1 MKNICQYR
9 YSIDFQRPKFMKIIR
24 IIFLVFFLVL
34 NVSSVLAQ
42 VPPCPGCGPDPENP
56 LESPINEDLPY
67 LIAAGLLLGT
77 AVIYRNKT
85 KKASI

>member
-1 MKNICQYR
+1 MKNICHYC

-34 NVSSVLAQ
+34 NVSSVLSQ
-42 VPPCPGCGPDPENP
+42 PLPCPSCGPDPENP
-56 LESPINEDLPY
+56 LEGPIDEDLPY

-77 AVIYRNKT
+77 AVIYRNKI

>member
-1 MKNICQYR
+1 MKNICHYC

-34 NVSSVLAQ
+34 NVSSGMSQ
-42 VPPCPGCGPDPENP
+42 QPPDPGCSDCPENP
-56 LESPINEDLPY
+56 LEGPIDQDLPY

>member
-1 MKNICQYR
+1 MKNICHYC

-34 NVSSVLAQ
+34 NVSSGISQ
-42 VPPCPGCGPDPENP
+42 PPDPGCLDCPEPP

-77 AVIYRNKT
+77 AVIYRNKI

>member
-1 MKNICQYR
+1 
-9 YSIDFQRPKFMKIIR
+9 MKIIR

-34 NVSSVLAQ
+34 NVSSVLSQ
-42 VPPCPGCGPDPENP
+42 PPCPSCGPDPENP
-56 LESPINEDLPY
+56 LEGPIDEDLPY

-77 AVIYRNKT
+77 AVIYRNKI

>member
-1 MKNICQYR
+1 
-9 YSIDFQRPKFMKIIR
+9 MKIVR

-34 NVSSVLAQ
+34 NVPNVLADNE
-42 VPPCPGCGPDPENP
+42 PPPPPPAAAKGAASTALAPPAPG
-56 LESPINEDLPY
+56 LPINQDLPY

-77 AVIYRNKT
+77 AVICRNKI

>member
-1 MKNICQYR
+1 
-9 YSIDFQRPKFMKIIR
+9 MKIIR

-34 NVSSVLAQ
+34 NMSSVLAQ
-42 VPPCPGCGPDPENP
+42 TPPCPGGCDPENP
-56 LESPINEDLPY
+56 LEGPINEDLPY

-77 AVIYRNKT
+77 AVIYRNKI

>member
-1 MKNICQYR
+1 
-9 YSIDFQRPKFMKIIR
+9 MKIIR

-34 NVSSVLAQ
+34 NVSNIMAQ
-42 VPPCPGCGPDPENP
+42 GGPPSPGGDPEGP
-56 LESPINEDLPY
+56 LEGPINEDLPY

-77 AVIYRNKT
+77 AVIYRNKI